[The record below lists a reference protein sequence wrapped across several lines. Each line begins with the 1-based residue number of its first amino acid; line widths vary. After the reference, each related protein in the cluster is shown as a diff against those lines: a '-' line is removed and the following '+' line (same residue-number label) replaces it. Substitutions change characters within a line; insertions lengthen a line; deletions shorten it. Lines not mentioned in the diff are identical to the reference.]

1 MAKFKSIVRLRGDV
15 SGVNFYQNDGDL
27 LARNTTSLTK
37 EKIMTDPA
45 FKRTREN
52 MSEFGGMAK
61 PGVPLRQALGDYYRT
76 IQSGRANGRFSSAI
90 SKIIKRGAGSRGQRA
105 CTISANQQ
113 FLRGFEFNKEL
124 NFSSSFGAPFT
135 ITPNPASTSFILE
148 VPPFTP
154 NRKLLIP
161 AGSTHFQLML
171 AAVVLSDYEYDGDTQ
186 EYVPLDA
193 AVNGLYHMVETP
205 MLDNLLTIGAPTT
218 LTATLPG
225 LATLPPDTSVAI
237 VMALVFFEEVGADY
251 YQFETGATMKIVD
264 MY

>member
-37 EKIMTDPA
+37 EKIMKDPA

-76 IQSGRANGRFSSAI
+76 IQSGRANGRYSSAI
-90 SKIIKRGAGSRGQRA
+90 SRIIKRGVGARGQRA

-113 FLRGFEFNKEL
+113 FIKGFEFNDEL
-124 NFSSSFGAPFT
+124 NFSGSFGAPFT
-135 ITPNPASTSFILE
+135 ITPNPTNTSFILE

-161 AGSTHFQLML
+161 AGSTHFQIMV
-171 AAVVLSDYEYDGDTQ
+171 AAVVLSDYQFDGDIE

-193 AVNGLYHMVETP
+193 AANGVYDMVESP
-205 MLDNLLTIGAPTT
+205 MLDNLLTISTTTT

-225 LATLPPDTSVAI
+225 LATLPANTSVAI

-264 MY
+264 VY